1 MSRWLT
7 LITLIALIMSILMA
21 VLSAYIRL
29 SESGI
34 DCAPWP
40 DCFQSSF
47 SIDLE
52 PGIAIE
58 QQDPNRALRL
68 SHRFMAS
75 AFGLLVVLLFTLA
88 IWSQRRQKN
97 NLLAPSLCLMIT
109 IVLAIVGTNS
119 PDLAHPIVATTNLV
133 GGMALA
139 VILLWYLQTLM
150 NNRQPSPPR
159 KIYSASAF
167 VLIFT
172 SVASGAWV
180 SANFAAGSCAG
191 LCDFSNLTAEGAL
204 PAEGFLSA
212 EGALPAEG
220 ALTAE
225 GSLPAEGS
233 AFSPFRALEIDAS
246 RAVITPDIHNEMIL
260 AWHQYLAIF
269 ALLFVGARC
278 LQLMQKNPRH
288 AATLTALAGAL
299 VTVVFLE
306 HQAHSVF
313 LASLHNGL
321 ALMLLMTLL
330 VQGRQHD

>member
-139 VILLWYLQTLM
+139 VILLWYLQKLM
-150 NNRQPSPPR
+150 NSRQPSPPR

-191 LCDFSNLTAEGAL
+191 LCDFSNLTAEG
-204 PAEGFLSA
+204 FLSA

-220 ALTAE
+220 ALT
-225 GSLPAEGS
+225 AEGS

-260 AWHQYLAIF
+260 AWHQYIAIF

>member
-97 NLLAPSLCLMIT
+97 NLLAPSLCLIIT

-204 PAEGFLSA
+204 PAEG
-212 EGALPAEG
+212 
-220 ALTAE
+220 ALT
-225 GSLPAEGS
+225 AEGS

-260 AWHQYLAIF
+260 AWHQYIAIF

>member
-139 VILLWYLQTLM
+139 VILLWYLQKLM
-150 NNRQPSPPR
+150 NSRQPSPPR

-204 PAEGFLSA
+204 PAEG
-212 EGALPAEG
+212 
-220 ALTAE
+220 ALT
-225 GSLPAEGS
+225 AEGS

-260 AWHQYLAIF
+260 AWHQYIAIF